1 MHAKE
6 KWSRA
11 VVAIGVVA
19 TLAAV
24 LVIWRPSH
32 LYLWFKAVHVMAVIS
47 WMAGMLYLPRLF
59 VYHCGAETGSR
70 QSETFKVM
78 ERRLLRGIINPAM
91 VVSWALGLWM
101 IYDGGWISAHWLHA
115 KLTLVVALSGLHGM
129 LARWTADFAADRN
142 RHSERFYRVV
152 NEVPA
157 VLMVG
162 IVIMVVIKPF

>member
-1 MHAKE
+1 MQTNGKFIP
-6 KWSRA
+6 
-11 VVAIGVVA
+11 VIVAIA
-19 TLAAV
+19 IAAAV
-24 LVIWRPSH
+24 ALVIWRPSP
-32 LYLWFKAVHVMAVIS
+32 LYLWFKAIHVMAIIA

-59 VYHCGAETGSR
+59 VYHCGAEPGSR

-78 ERRLLRGIINPAM
+78 ERRLLRGIMTPAM
-91 VVSWALGLWM
+91 IAAWALGLWM
-101 IYDGGWISAHWLHA
+101 VYDGGWISAHWLHV
-115 KLTLVVALSGLHGM
+115 KLALVMALSGIHGA

-157 VLMVG
+157 VLMIG